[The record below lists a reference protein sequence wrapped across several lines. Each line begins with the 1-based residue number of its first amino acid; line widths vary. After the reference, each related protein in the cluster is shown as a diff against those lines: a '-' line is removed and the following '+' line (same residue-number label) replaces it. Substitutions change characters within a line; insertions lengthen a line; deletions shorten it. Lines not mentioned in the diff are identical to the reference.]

1 MKKKVE
7 VYSSESS
14 LFVRIAGQV
23 AYLGRRANGQWN
35 INYNT
40 IGAKVAEKCGALA
53 EFARSTMVPIHGYS
67 AFSR

>member
-7 VYSSESS
+7 VYSKEGS

-40 IGAKVAEKCGALA
+40 IGAKLADKYGALT
-53 EFARSTMVPIHGYS
+53 EFARTTMVPVHGYS
-67 AFSR
+67 SFTR

>member
-7 VYSSESS
+7 VYSKEGN

-23 AYLGRRANGQWN
+23 AYLGRRANGHWN

-40 IGAKVAEKCGALA
+40 IGAQIAEKCGALA
-53 EFARSTMVPIHGYS
+53 EFARTTMVPIQGYS
-67 AFSR
+67 SFSR